1 MKNKELQ
8 QAVESYLESS
18 DEQAFQ
24 IDGLWGTGKT
34 YFVQNKL
41 ENVFKHTKYIPLYVS
56 LNGISNFDEINKI
69 LSRLAILST
78 NDAKNKYKTFSKI
91 ESTLEMID
99 TSGLAGTQAHGVIYL
114 TQGFLKFREKNLQKK
129 IKFEKFVLI
138 FDELERVP
146 NFKLL
151 LNFLGHMSNLQNQW
165 RCKSIVVSNEEK
177 FCQLN
182 DYIAGKY
189 MIVKEKFIS
198 RTWKFGNDSIEVAKT
213 LIMESIQQEKNSI
226 ISNWVNKLID
236 SLLKII
242 SPINIRIIKSILT
255 TYNQFY
261 KEIISMKIDDK
272 VREQSL
278 KTGFL
283 AIFSLTYMV
292 KMGKLVSESSLNS
305 IFNRSSQEI
314 TFINSKTNETKS
326 SKPEKGQKKNESL
339 SFLNET
345 FLNKF
350 IEFDHNIIY
359 SRQITNLVMHGYM
372 NYDQFIQEIRDSFL
386 PQISRYQYLLTS
398 LQNFRTLRERDL
410 ITVERETKDMLENG
424 SFNYNQLTQFYILIQ
439 RLNKKNLWFGE
450 PPLNNLAQKIAN
462 EIKLSDITG
471 AGIEIY
477 LDMYLSNIQGVDLNV
492 IKSAISSRRKTLL
505 EDHNNKT
512 IDYILKNDIYRAI
525 NNNNNN
531 DDEFAEAS
539 LFNQLVNKKSEF
551 LNRNTSLIGI
561 NRFITNEI
569 LNLKNSYDFY
579 SKEVPY
585 LEKLQRVL
593 RDNMVKTTDK
603 VVKFNQETLLETLDE
618 AEKKLNKTSNN

>member
-1 MKNKELQ
+1 MFLNIQ
-8 QAVESYLESS
+8 S
-18 DEQAFQ
+18 
-24 IDGLWGTGKT
+24 I
-34 YFVQNKL
+34 
-41 ENVFKHTKYIPLYVS
+41 IPLYVS

-462 EIKLSDITG
+462 EIKLSDITV
-471 AGIEIY
+471 AGIEVY
-477 LDMYLSNIQGVDLNV
+477 VDMYLSNIQGVDFN
-492 IKSAISSRRKTLL
+492 I
-505 EDHNNKT
+505 
-512 IDYILKNDIYRAI
+512 I
-525 NNNNNN
+525 N
-531 DDEFAEAS
+531 
-539 LFNQLVNKKSEF
+539 
-551 LNRNTSLIGI
+551 
-561 NRFITNEI
+561 
-569 LNLKNSYDFY
+569 
-579 SKEVPY
+579 
-585 LEKLQRVL
+585 
-593 RDNMVKTTDK
+593 
-603 VVKFNQETLLETLDE
+603 
-618 AEKKLNKTSNN
+618 